1 MGISASAQAVR
12 FPEDYLG
19 TWKGMLHIYPADAEV
34 PMSLRIGPA
43 LVKDSVYEYVLTYHG
58 KTEDVRQYTIH
69 TADREKG
76 LYRVDENN
84 SIVLPERL
92 LGRKLSSVFTV
103 EGSTLM
109 VTLELLAEEI
119 VFEVFSWSADAPE
132 TSGGKADVPVVHSYV
147 AGGYQRAVLKK

>member
-1 MGISASAQAVR
+1 MAASAQALR

-19 TWKGMLHIYPADAEV
+19 TWKGVLHIYPADAEV
-34 PMSLRIGPA
+34 PMSLRLGPA

-58 KTEDVRQYTIH
+58 QTEDVRKYAIH
-69 TADREKG
+69 TVDRAKG

-84 SIVLPERL
+84 SIVLSERL

-109 VTLELLAEEI
+109 VTLELLAGEI
-119 VFEVFSWSADAPE
+119 VFEVFSWNADAPE
-132 TSGGKADVPVVHSYV
+132 TSGGKADVPVVYSYV
-147 AGGYQRAVLKK
+147 AGAYQRALLKK